1 MRLRSAKSAS
11 VSRSGTDWP
20 STMTL
25 PESGRIRPPI
35 KLRIVVLPLPLPPM
49 MAVMRPCSACSV
61 RPLRIARPLREKTT
75 SCRLT
80 TAPSARSE
88 FEFFVASRLPAA
100 GRFNPVP
107 FSEDDVEN
115 AAPFYSGR
123 RGFDNVISV
132 TFIAR
137 ELPFTRP
144 ENKFLARTSTNGTV
158 TIVDPTETRIRRMTL
173 TGSTPP
179 PWLDLGDGITLI
191 DSGYHR
197 PGAVAFYLLVEGD
210 QAAFI
215 DTGTYSALPNAL
227 STLAA
232 HGLAAEEVAYVI
244 PTHVHLDHAGG
255 VGAIMRQF
263 PNAPLVVHPRGTRHM
278 IDPTQLLSGVA
289 QIYGPERA
297 DREFGKPIPVAPE
310 RVIEAP
316 DNFTL
321 DLNGRSLRFL
331 DTPGHARHHFC
342 VFDERSGT
350 IFSGDTLGV
359 SYRQL
364 DTARGAFIFPTTSPV
379 QFEPEPL
386 HRSIDRLLASRP
398 RLILLTHFRRVD
410 EISRLPPH
418 QPTLIEAFF

>member
-1 MRLRSAKSAS
+1 
-11 VSRSGTDWP
+11 
-20 STMTL
+20 
-25 PESGRIRPPI
+25 
-35 KLRIVVLPLPLPPM
+35 
-49 MAVMRPCSACSV
+49 
-61 RPLRIARPLREKTT
+61 
-75 SCRLT
+75 
-80 TAPSARSE
+80 
-88 FEFFVASRLPAA
+88 
-100 GRFNPVP
+100 
-107 FSEDDVEN
+107 
-115 AAPFYSGR
+115 
-123 RGFDNVISV
+123 
-132 TFIAR
+132 
-137 ELPFTRP
+137 
-144 ENKFLARTSTNGTV
+144 
-158 TIVDPTETRIRRMTL
+158 MTL

-255 VGAIMRQF
+255 VGAMMREF
-263 PNAPLVVHPRGTRHM
+263 PNARLVVHPRGTRHM

-316 DNFTL
+316 DNFTI

-350 IFSGDTLGV
+350 IFSGDTFGV

-398 RLILLTHFRRVD
+398 RQILLTHFGRVD
-410 EISRLPPH
+410 EISRLAADMH
-418 QPTLIEAFF
+418 TVIDAFVRLGHRVKDTGTDRHRLLMEGQHEILLPRLRAHGCALDDARVLSLLQHDYDLNAQGIDIWLDRKAA